1 MKPAFAAHIVGIRVE
16 AITYLPAVAWGAAA
30 ATLIGQS
37 LGAHDVDRARR
48 AGREAVIQCGLL
60 GLGITLIFLFGA
72 QQIYGLMHNDPAVR
86 AAGVPAFRLAACFQI
101 PLIVAIVFVSGLR
114 GAGDTRFPMYIT
126 AISTFGIR
134 LPLAYVCGVVLD
146 GGLFGAWI
154 GMCADMLV
162 RGTLVAARFLSGKW
176 TTIRV

>member
-1 MKPAFAAHIVGIRVE
+1 MF
-16 AITYLPAVAWGAAA
+16 
-30 ATLIGQS
+30 
-37 LGAHDVDRARR
+37 
-48 AGREAVIQCGLL
+48 
-60 GLGITLIFLFGA
+60 
-72 QQIYGLMHNDPAVR
+72 
-86 AAGVPAFRLAACFQI
+86 
-101 PLIVAIVFVSGLR
+101 
-114 GAGDTRFPMYIT
+114 IT

-134 LPLAYVCGVVLD
+134 LPLAYLCGVVLD